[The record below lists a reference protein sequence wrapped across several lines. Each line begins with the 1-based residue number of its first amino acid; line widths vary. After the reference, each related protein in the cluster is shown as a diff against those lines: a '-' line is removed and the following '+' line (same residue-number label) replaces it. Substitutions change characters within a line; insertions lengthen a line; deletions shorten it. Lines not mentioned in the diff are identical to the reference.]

1 MFNKVMKRK
10 TLALL
15 MAGGAM
21 FQLGGCGEFLVRE
34 AAIGFGRSLGGI
46 PAGIVVPILQDIV
59 NGIIPAND
67 DDGDGDGDG

>member
-21 FQLGGCGEFLVRE
+21 FQFGGCADFLARE

-46 PAGIVVPILQDIV
+46 PAGIVIPILQDIV
-59 NGIIPAND
+59 DGIIPGT
-67 DDGDGDGDG
+67 DGDGDDDG